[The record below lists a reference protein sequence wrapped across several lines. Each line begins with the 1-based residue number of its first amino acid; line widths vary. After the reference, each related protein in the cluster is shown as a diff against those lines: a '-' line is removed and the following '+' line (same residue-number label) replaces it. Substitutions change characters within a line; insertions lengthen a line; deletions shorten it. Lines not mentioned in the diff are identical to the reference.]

1 MRITGFGDFLI
12 HLSPMANERFI
23 QAEAM
28 RMSFTGAEANVCAA
42 LALWGENVSF
52 VTRLPE
58 HPLAQKGVMMLK
70 SFGINTPRILIL
82 CFIFSPS
89 FCTI

>member
-12 HLSPMANERFI
+12 HFSPMANERFM

-42 LALWGENVSF
+42 LSLWGESVSF
-52 VTRLPE
+52 VTRLPNQ
-58 HPLAQKGVMMLK
+58 PLAKKGVMTLK
-70 SFGINTPRILIL
+70 SYDHR
-82 CFIFSPS
+82 
-89 FCTI
+89 